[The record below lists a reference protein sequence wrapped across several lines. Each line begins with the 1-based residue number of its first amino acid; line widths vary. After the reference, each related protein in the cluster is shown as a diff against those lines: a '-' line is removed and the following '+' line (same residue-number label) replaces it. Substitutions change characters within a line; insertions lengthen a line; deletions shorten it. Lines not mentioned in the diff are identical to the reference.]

1 MFRKA
6 IFMSFA
12 ALAMAVLPAVPVA
25 AATPAAT
32 IDLPGKAKWHRV
44 TSLGLVLI
52 GTDDALLLI
61 DGETGKVQWKR
72 DDIKKTLPYNVREVE
87 GQPIILVNDWSS
99 AIGAKISS
107 QGLDFATGETKFKTE
122 AEQGQNFGLYVSPDG
137 AHILNIAQVA
147 TEGVGTYATLYDGLT
162 GKKLWRTKIAGMLG
176 LTLHPAETGAFIV
189 TRQDLSGHQDPV
201 FDETTVYLPFQG
213 LMALDRATG
222 AVKWNVEYTTADKE
236 LKKSYAAPVIDGD
249 TVYAAGKG
257 LVYAIDKASGQV
269 KWKTD
274 KVSSGFFSSGAIS
287 QVLPAGDKL
296 YVRLGGNFYNAPK
309 KQFELKKPLGVMA
322 LDRASG
328 NKDWEYKDA
337 DEGITNLVLLKDQG
351 VVMLADGAHLT
362 GLDLE
367 SKGKASKKFDVPIEF
382 KRKMSGSEVT
392 ATAVSAVS
400 GFLTGGLSGAL
411 KASGNSLTGKNRL
424 DVPVAL
430 IPNGE
435 GQVVVAGKQ
444 HLMKFDP
451 VAKNIAW
458 STYYAA
464 PGSSGVGVA
473 ALSALTL
480 VAAAGQGAYYW
491 GGVTNGY
498 NGFSGNS
505 GLQQSYGSLG
515 NYAAKRYSA
524 SKQARDYAY
533 VLTNVT
539 EGKDTG
545 VGLMAISYSTGE
557 PGTQVLLKDKEP
569 EYAVDDIAGRL
580 FYFTDKKQVEVFNL
594 K

>member
-1 MFRKA
+1 MFNNAFCKFFA
-6 IFMSFA
+6 ILACA
-12 ALAMAVLPAVPVA
+12 AIPFLPAG
-25 AATPAAT
+25 AATPT
-32 IDLPGKAKWHRV
+32 STTDLPGKAKWHRV
-44 TSLGLVLI
+44 TSLGLVLV
-52 GTDDALLLI
+52 GTDDALLLV
-61 DGETGKVQWKR
+61 DGETGKVQWQR
-72 DDIKKTLPYNVREVE
+72 DDIKKSLPYAVREVE
-87 GQPIILVNDWSS
+87 GQPVILVNDWSS
-99 AIGAKISS
+99 AFGAKISS
-107 QGLDFATGETKFKTE
+107 QGLDFATGETLFKTDP
-122 AEQGQNFGLYVSPDG
+122 EQGQNFGLYVSPDG
-137 AHILNIAQVA
+137 AHVLNIAQVA
-147 TEGVGTYATLYDGLT
+147 TEGAGTYASLYDGLS
-162 GKKLWRTKIAGMLG
+162 GKKLWRTKIAGMMG

-201 FDETTVYLPFQG
+201 FDESTVYLPFQG
-213 LMALDRATG
+213 LMALDRKTG

-236 LKKSYAAPVIDGD
+236 LKKSYAAPVIEGD
-249 TVYAAGKG
+249 TIYAAGKG
-257 LVYAIDKASGQV
+257 LVHAIDKSTGQV

-274 KVSSGFFSSGAIS
+274 KVSSGIFSAGAIS
-287 QVLPAGDKL
+287 QLLPAGDKL

-362 GLDLE
+362 GLDLD

-382 KRKMSGSEVT
+382 KRKMSGGEVT

-400 GFLTGGLSGAL
+400 GFLSGGLSGAL

-451 VAKNIAW
+451 ANRGIAW

-480 VAAAGQGAYYW
+480 VAAAGQGANYW

-498 NGFSGNS
+498 SGNS
-505 GLQQSYGSLG
+505 GLQQQYGNLG
-515 NYAAKRYSA
+515 AYAAKRYAA

-539 EGKDTG
+539 EGKESG
-545 VGLMAISYSTGE
+545 VGILAISYSTGD
-557 PGTQVLLKDKEP
+557 PGAQVLLKDKEP
-569 EYAVDDIAGRL
+569 EYEVDDIAGRL
-580 FYFTDKKQVEVFNL
+580 YYFNDKKQLQVFSL

>member
-1 MFRKA
+1 MIRKE
-6 IFMSFA
+6 ILPVIV
-12 ALAMAVLPAVPVA
+12 ALATAGLPAAPAV
-25 AATPAAT
+25 AATPTAT
-32 IDLPGKAKWHRV
+32 IDLPAKAKWHRV
-44 TSLGLVLI
+44 TSLGLVLV
-52 GTDDALLLI
+52 GTDDALMLL
-61 DGETGKVQWKR
+61 DGEAGKVLWKR
-72 DDIKKTLPYNVREVE
+72 DDIKKTLSYNVREVE

-99 AIGAKISS
+99 LLGSKVSS
-107 QGLDFATGETKFKTE
+107 QGLDFATGETKFTTD
-122 AEQGQNFGLYVSPDG
+122 AEQGMNFGLYVSPDG

-147 TEGVGTYATLYDGLT
+147 TEGAGTYATLYDGLT
-162 GKKLWRTKIAGMLG
+162 GKKLWRTKITGMMG

-189 TRQDLSGHQDPV
+189 TRQDLSGHQDPL
-201 FDETTVYLPFQG
+201 FDENTVYLPFQG

-222 AVKWNVEYTTADKE
+222 SVKWNVEYTTADKE
-236 LKKSYAAPVIDGD
+236 LKKAYAAPVIDGD
-249 TVYAAGKG
+249 TIFAAGKG
-257 LVYAIDKASGQV
+257 LVYAIDKATGQV

-274 KVSSGFFSSGAIS
+274 KVSSGMFSAGAIS

-322 LDRASG
+322 LDRATG
-328 NKDWEYKDA
+328 NKDWDYKDA
-337 DEGITNLVLLKDQG
+337 EEGITNLVLLKDQG
-351 VVMLADGAHLT
+351 VVMLSDAAHLT
-362 GLDLE
+362 GLDLS
-367 SKGKASKKFDVPIEF
+367 SKGKATKKFDVPIEF
-382 KRKMSGSEVT
+382 KRKMSGGEVT

-411 KASGNSLTGKNRL
+411 KASGNSISGKSRL

-451 VAKNIAW
+451 VGQKIAW

-464 PGSSGVGVA
+464 PGSSGLGVA
-473 ALSALTL
+473 AMSALTL
-480 VAAAGQGAYYW
+480 AAAAGQGAYYW
-491 GGVTNGY
+491 
-498 NGFSGNS
+498 SGNTS
-505 GLQQSYGSLG
+505 SYNTYNSNGMQQQFGSLG

-539 EGKDTG
+539 EGKDSG

-557 PGTQVLLKDKEP
+557 PGAQVLLKDKEP
-569 EYAVDDIAGRL
+569 EYEVDDVAGRL
-580 FYFTDKKQVEVFNL
+580 FYFTDKKQVQVFNL